1 MWFFLKK
8 VDLEMTFYV
17 SLFMGFLPVS
27 QNTKG
32 GDWLQNP
39 MHVYLEV
46 NIIEFN
52 GAFSEGSVHRLVLH
66 MG

>member
-1 MWFFLKK
+1 
-8 VDLEMTFYV
+8 MTFYV

-39 MHVYLEV
+39 VHVYLEV